1 VKSLSINGA
10 ELWYLERGNGR
21 PLLLVHGFP
30 LDHAMW
36 AAQVESLAAHCRVI
50 VPDLP
55 GFGRSPPRRKG
66 DRSNLPERPD
76 QPSVGA
82 RCLAQIGPAPFS
94 PEDDKV
100 TMEQFADDLAALLDT
115 LGISEP
121 AVVCGLSMGGYVAL
135 QFWRKYA
142 ARLAGLI
149 LCDTRATADT
159 PDAAAARRTMAA
171 RVLREGVAPLTE
183 TMLPKL
189 FAETTRQ
196 WQPHVV
202 EGLRDVFDGGN
213 PRGIA
218 AAARGMAER
227 PDMTAALTEICCPTL
242 VIVGQKDVISPPAEM
257 GAIARAIPGAK
268 FIDIPAAGHMAPL
281 ENPIAVN
288 AAIAEFIATV

>member
-1 VKSLSINGA
+1 MKSLSINGA

-30 LDHAMW
+30 LDHTMW
-36 AAQVESLAAHCRVI
+36 AAQIESLAAHCRVI
-50 VPDLP
+50 APDLP
-55 GFGRSPPRRKG
+55 GFGRSPARKKQ
-66 DRSNLPERPD
+66 DHK
-76 QPSVGA
+76 A
-82 RCLAQIGPAPFS
+82 
-94 PEDDKV
+94 
-100 TMEQFADDLAALLDT
+100 TMEQFAETLADLLDA

-121 AVVCGLSMGGYVAL
+121 AIVCGLSMGGYVAL
-135 QFWRKYA
+135 QYWRKHA

-159 PDAAAARRTMAA
+159 PEAAAARRTMAD
-171 RVLREGVAPLTE
+171 RVLREGMAPLAE

-196 WQPHVV
+196 RQPQVV
-202 EGLRDVFDGGN
+202 EALRAVFDAGN
-213 PRGIA
+213 PLGIA

-227 PDMTAALTEICCPTL
+227 PDMTSALAEIRCPTL
-242 VIVGQKDVISPPAEM
+242 VIVGQEDAISPPAEM

-281 ENPIAVN
+281 ENPTAVN